1 MFLLAETL
9 QPLPSRVLLGWASV
23 AVAGLVVGFYLRRF
37 RWKFLH
43 PLGLAFLFAGSM
55 IVVSLS
61 ANEFLG
67 RLGSFIPSSAFSVSP
82 IWSWEIT
89 LLVAVGLWI
98 SIAFLYP
105 PRVAHLPRKTRRL
118 LVAIR
123 YITATLIVLMSLR
136 PTLQWTRQDKEPSE
150 LVILTDISRSMTIG
164 DMPGGLS
171 RYATQSKLL
180 TDASTV
186 FEKLR
191 KQGVVSFKEYGADLK
206 SVENLA
212 DKPTDPITAI
222 GDALK
227 DLTRSIQGK
236 KIASIVLMG
245 DGSQRS
251 LPPRLEDP
259 RQAARVI
266 SELQIPIHT
275 VTFGA
280 SQLQGTTVDL
290 MLENLRTSPIVF
302 VKNRAV
308 LESSLRAI
316 GAAGRELT
324 VQLLIEKPSPDDPSK
339 RTLQPEGEPL
349 FVKPRSADEVIPV
362 QMSFVPDV
370 PGELKVGLRV
380 KPLDGE
386 VLLTNNEQSTY
397 LSIMKGGISI
407 AFFDSLRME
416 QQFLRRID
424 ESPDIQVDFIPVRKG
439 PRSTKNPLPTDL
451 FRPGA
456 YDIYVIGDVPAEFFG
471 SSRRSG
477 DNLKLLNTLVENGAG
492 LLLLGGSDN
501 YSRGDYG
508 RSAIADLFPIVLTA
522 TPDQAPPDITEDL
535 KLVPTAAGLS
545 HYIMRLDSAEKN
557 QAAWDALPPLKGA
570 TRFGELQPLGQ
581 ALANAQDGTPLI
593 VSQTKGRG
601 RILASA
607 VDTTWRWYTAGHE
620 QEHQQFWRQVILW
633 LAHKENQGDENLWIN
648 LDARRLRQGQPLD
661 FTCGARD
668 KQGEP
673 LKDVQFKIEVT
684 NPEEKK
690 IPVTVQSAT
699 RDYIGKFTDTLVP
712 GEYQIKVTG
721 SVQGKLLGIGSQARF
736 LVFEEDLELT
746 NPIADASLMQDIAE
760 ITGGQHLRPEQFAAF
775 IDKIAEA
782 GLAPEVEQAAVLSL
796 WDNPIAV
803 ILMAVM
809 LCTEWFYRKTRGL
822 V

>member
-23 AVAGLVVGFYLRRF
+23 AVAGLVVGYYLRRF

-43 PLGLAFLFAGSM
+43 PIGLALLFAGSM
-55 IVVSLS
+55 IVVALS

-89 LLVAVGLWI
+89 LLVAVGLWM

-105 PRVAHLPRKTRRL
+105 PRVAHLPRTTRRF

-191 KQGVVSFKEYGADLK
+191 KQGVVSFKEYGVDLK
-206 SVENLA
+206 SVENLT
-212 DKPTDPITAI
+212 DQPTDSLTAI

-308 LESSLRAI
+308 LESSLRAL

-324 VQLLIEKPSPDDPSK
+324 VQLLIEKTSPDNPLK
-339 RTLQPEGEPL
+339 TTLQPEGEPL
-349 FVKPRSADEVIPV
+349 FVTPRSADEVIPV

-380 KPLDGE
+380 KPVDGE

-397 LSIMKGGISI
+397 LSVMKGGISI

-424 ESPDIQVDFIPVRKG
+424 ESPDIQVD
-439 PRSTKNPLPTDL
+439 
-451 FRPGA
+451 
-456 YDIYVIGDVPAEFFG
+456 Y
-471 SSRRSG
+471 
-477 DNLKLLNTLVENGAG
+477 
-492 LLLLGGSDN
+492 
-501 YSRGDYG
+501 
-508 RSAIADLFPIVLTA
+508 
-522 TPDQAPPDITEDL
+522 
-535 KLVPTAAGLS
+535 
-545 HYIMRLDSAEKN
+545 
-557 QAAWDALPPLKGA
+557 
-570 TRFGELQPLGQ
+570 
-581 ALANAQDGTPLI
+581 
-593 VSQTKGRG
+593 
-601 RILASA
+601 
-607 VDTTWRWYTAGHE
+607 
-620 QEHQQFWRQVILW
+620 
-633 LAHKENQGDENLWIN
+633 
-648 LDARRLRQGQPLD
+648 
-661 FTCGARD
+661 
-668 KQGEP
+668 
-673 LKDVQFKIEVT
+673 
-684 NPEEKK
+684 
-690 IPVTVQSAT
+690 
-699 RDYIGKFTDTLVP
+699 
-712 GEYQIKVTG
+712 
-721 SVQGKLLGIGSQARF
+721 
-736 LVFEEDLELT
+736 
-746 NPIADASLMQDIAE
+746 
-760 ITGGQHLRPEQFAAF
+760 
-775 IDKIAEA
+775 
-782 GLAPEVEQAAVLSL
+782 
-796 WDNPIAV
+796 
-803 ILMAVM
+803 
-809 LCTEWFYRKTRGL
+809 
-822 V
+822 